1 MRKTVKKLLIV
12 LAASCTLVICLTGCF
27 NKQDNPKEVELGERY
42 DSDKILVSEDGRT
55 VGIERFAELFDQYS
69 KYTSEIKFAVHEE
82 TAIAIAEAVMREL
95 YPDDYYG
102 VVRLPRYFR
111 PLYYKT
117 ENCWE
122 VWLHKNGLSNLS
134 YREQIQAEVML
145 VYIDVNTGAVK
156 AIIPA
161 DEFSVHNP
169 ANSESGE
176 QIPPENSE
184 ITADSTQTAVTTAVY
199 DFTQGNDGASFSA
212 EVSLNGQYQYTLTIK
227 KENDEKLLSLSGNAS
242 SLNEVV
248 DFLDYNLDGYLD
260 VRVLEQ
266 EGTMNNSYA
275 LFIWDES
282 TGNFD
287 RAICDEMLSD
297 IEVRDGYLINWV
309 SVDAQSQMMQ
319 KFVWDGNTLVKISEE
334 ICESEVTG

>member
-1 MRKTVKKLLIV
+1 M
-12 LAASCTLVICLTGCF
+12 
-27 NKQDNPKEVELGERY
+27 GERY

-69 KYTSEIKFAVHEE
+69 KNASETKFAVHEE

-111 PLYYKT
+111 PLYYKA

-122 VWLHKNGLSNLS
+122 VWLHKNGLNNLS
-134 YREQIQAEVML
+134 QSEQIQAEVML

-176 QIPPENSE
+176 NISPENSE
-184 ITADSTQTAVTTAVY
+184 INAHSTKDDDSKAEYV
-199 DFTQGNDGASFSA
+199 FTQGEDGGSFSA
-212 EVSLNGQYQYTLTIK
+212 EVSLNGQYQYTLTLK
-227 KENDEKLLSLSGNAS
+227 NEHDEKLLTLSGNAS

-248 DFLDYNLDGYLD
+248 DFFDYNLDGYLD
-260 VRVLEQ
+260 IRVLEQ

-275 LFIWDES
+275 LYIWDEPI
-282 TGNFD
+282 GNFD
-287 RAICDEMLSD
+287 RVFCDEMLSE
-297 IEVRDGYLINWV
+297 IEVHDGYLVNWV
-309 SVDAQSQMMQ
+309 RVDAQSQMMQ
-319 KFVWDGNTLVKISEE
+319 KFVWDGNTLIKVSEE
-334 ICESEVTG
+334 TCMAEVTG